1 MLLTLDVC
9 NIYVNF
15 VILHQLF
22 YKTQNT
28 LSMAKVL
35 IISHITKE
43 VYPKYSY
50 L

>member
-1 MLLTLDVC
+1 MLLILDIY

-15 VILHQLF
+15 AILHQLF
-22 YKTQNT
+22 YKTQYT
-28 LSMAKVL
+28 LNVAKVL

-43 VYPKYSY
+43 VYPKYLY